1 MVFLVT
7 PRGSVGSVAALVVAL
22 IRDFQPSY
30 LCAPQV
36 ACVNLMPLDVLT
48 LRVECSL
55 TLKIRH
61 LISKY
66 PDSFGQRPDLGL
78 LLKYCEHFKNS
89 SNHGHFGQ
97 SCGSTQVDYSS
108 LLLSTP
114 WRYALRW
121 PHFWEWLGRIASNL
135 MKTSLRV
142 NQEKI
147 LKNSQCWNPDFAFQS
162 LIPWRD
168 LSKPGMS
175 QFRRKSVARMFSG
188 HPSGSGV
195 QSPRV
200 NCSLKV
206 TMCLKFSHGCF
217 VQSFVGFQNS
227 WNINIRIWRY
237 FRSSV
242 LDVPRL
248 INLLANSAAGGS
260 SQQQKLHGW
269 TWK

>member
-7 PRGSVGSVAALVVAL
+7 PHGSVGSVATLVVAL
-22 IRDFQPSY
+22 IRDLEPSC

-147 LKNSQCWNPDFAFQS
+147 LKKLSMLESRFCSNQS
-162 LIPWRD
+162 VIPWREFSD

-206 TMCLKFSHGCF
+206 YKMCLKFSHGCF

-227 WNINIRIWRY
+227 WNIRIWRY

-248 INLLANSAAGGS
+248 ICLQIVL
-260 SQQQKLHGW
+260 
-269 TWK
+269 

>member
-7 PRGSVGSVAALVVAL
+7 PHGSVGSVATLVVAL

-30 LCAPQV
+30 LCAPPV

-97 SCGSTQVDYSS
+97 SRGSTQVDYSS

-142 NQEKI
+142 NQGKI
-147 LKNSQCWNPDFAFQS
+147 FKNSQCWNQDFAQIKAWFLGGSFLICRNLEWVNLGANLWPVCFLDIQVDLECNRLVWTAAWKSIRCVSNS
-162 LIPWRD
+162 LTVVLSRALWGSKIAEISAFEDILD
-168 LSKPGMS
+168 LQFLMS
-175 QFRRKSVARMFSG
+175 QG
-188 HPSGSGV
+188 
-195 QSPRV
+195 
-200 NCSLKV
+200 
-206 TMCLKFSHGCF
+206 
-217 VQSFVGFQNS
+217 
-227 WNINIRIWRY
+227 
-237 FRSSV
+237 
-242 LDVPRL
+242 
-248 INLLANSAAGGS
+248 
-260 SQQQKLHGW
+260 
-269 TWK
+269 

>member
-7 PRGSVGSVAALVVAL
+7 PHGSVGSVATLVVAL

-66 PDSFGQRPDLGL
+66 PDSFGQRTRPGFVAEILWTLQEFFQPWPFWTKLWVDSGRLFISVVVYTLKVCLALTPLLGMAWTHSLKPDEDEPQSESREDIEKLSML
-78 LLKYCEHFKNS
+78 ESRFC
-89 SNHGHFGQ
+89 SNQ
-97 SCGSTQVDYSS
+97 SV
-108 LLLSTP
+108 
-114 WRYALRW
+114 
-121 PHFWEWLGRIASNL
+121 
-135 MKTSLRV
+135 
-142 NQEKI
+142 
-147 LKNSQCWNPDFAFQS
+147 
-162 LIPWRD
+162 IPWRD

-237 FRSSV
+237 FRSLICLQIV
-242 LDVPRL
+242 L
-248 INLLANSAAGGS
+248 
-260 SQQQKLHGW
+260 
-269 TWK
+269 